1 MSSQHIV
8 GPNITFRTVKIMAL
22 THLTVVL
29 NLGSVYEIML
39 VPQYHFFICISVSE
53 VDFKIEICGDT
64 GVTVTM

>member
-8 GPNITFRTVKIMAL
+8 GPNITFGTVKTMAL

-39 VPQYHFFICISVSE
+39 VPQYHFFICIYVL
-53 VDFKIEICGDT
+53 V
-64 GVTVTM
+64 